1 MEKKMK
7 RIFTKGLVI
16 TFILSIMLT
25 PVYAVSSEW
34 SMTMSSEGR
43 IVDGSKNGVYHK
55 LDKGKVCISGTMKT
69 IDNKS
74 IKGGVNKVHITL
86 YNKTTGNYFG
96 DVTVT
101 PSEEIGGKVSISGT
115 YEESVGGGTKYYL
128 YVWRGG
134 SDGTALNVNKG
145 TLKNK

>member
-1 MEKKMK
+1 
-7 RIFTKGLVI
+7 
-16 TFILSIMLT
+16 
-25 PVYAVSSEW
+25 
-34 SMTMSSEGR
+34 MSFQTR
-43 IVDGSKNGVYHK
+43 
-55 LDKGKVCISGTMKT
+55 
-69 IDNKS
+69 
-74 IKGGVNKVHITL
+74 
-86 YNKTTGNYFG
+86 
-96 DVTVT
+96 